1 MLLLWMF
8 PLLLMSQSVRPYTPV
23 KMVDTDTFEYTY
35 LTYNLTTIVTIP
47 NHSSYHAIIDLG
59 GGLKKLVYSPDPG
72 FVGRDTILI
81 EYYPKLNG
89 SQEYLGFSFLVGPS
103 VVNAVTDYTV
113 TDFNTAI
120 SIPVLGNDFTSSG
133 NLSIGDIFIQ
143 RYGTASIVNGEISF
157 TPSNDFSGI
166 AQIGYTACN
175 DDDICDQGLVNV
187 LVLPENGFATND
199 TFEIQIT
206 KNSTIDLMVQLDG
219 YDQVDDDPDHGDV
232 EDYVHDVIRY
242 IPDNNYFGSDM
253 FTVSGVKNGV
263 TYTRTFDITVID
275 QLVDRRFAMNDE
287 FHTHLNTSF
296 TFNVLD
302 NDVGAYT
309 VIYPQYIQVSH
320 GTLVYLG
327 NGNFTYTP
335 PVNFKGTAKFSYYT
349 GSPAYNIIVETGH
362 VDIIVDDFK
371 PKQPTYFFHTL
382 ADKPLVIRYTP
393 PTDPWTFTMEAD
405 PLHGGAVIYDGEQ
418 TITLE
423 NQDITGYNMIVYTPD
438 AGFYGDIDEFEVEYC
453 VNGNCQSVKFQIDVL
468 ENLNPSED
476 QCIETCVWPGD
487 ANNDGIVNIRD
498 LLSIGYA
505 MGTYGPE
512 RVNGNTE
519 WQPQFGDDWE
529 DPYTDASL
537 DLKHLDTNGDGIVSA
552 QDTAAVADSYL
563 NTHKITT
570 IKSHQ
575 LNTDI
580 DLRFLVRDT
589 ALYSGDTLIILDI
602 LFGLSSK
609 PAYDAYGLSFE
620 IDFADI
626 INLEDKDP
634 RVVYYENSW
643 LSHQKPTL
651 EMFRRIGPTTIHS
664 GYTKVDGEKAV
675 GYGPIGFVIVDDF
688 EGVRMPTLRNS
699 VKSSYNIVVRNITL
713 MNSQGEFSYYPDQT
727 IRIENRDVNTVDQ
740 VGTTSVA
747 IISPNPTASDAFI
760 ALKDNRIMENVQVF
774 NLTGGLVHD
783 SGRIST
789 SNWALNTTDFSN
801 GMYIVRIT
809 TVDAIIT
816 EKLEVVR

>member
-8 PLLLMSQSVRPYTPV
+8 PLLLISQSVRPYTPV

-35 LTYNLTTIVTIP
+35 LTYNLTSIVTIP

-59 GGLKKLVYSPDPG
+59 GGMKKLVYSPEQG
-72 FVGRDTILI
+72 FVGRDTILV

-103 VVNAVTDYTV
+103 VVNAVTDYIV
-113 TDFNTAI
+113 TDFNTAVT
-120 SIPVLGNDFTSSG
+120 IPVLGNDFTSSG
-133 NLSIGDIFIQ
+133 SLSIGDIFIQ
-143 RYGTASIVNGEISF
+143 RYGTAAIVNDEIQF

-166 AQIGYTACN
+166 AQIGYTSCN
-175 DDDICDQGLVNV
+175 DDDICDQGIVNV
-187 LVLPENGFATND
+187 FVLPENGLSLDD

-206 KNSTIDLMVQLDG
+206 KNASIDLMVQLDG
-219 YDQVDDDPDHGDV
+219 YDQVDVSPAHGSV
-232 EDYVHDVIRY
+232 EDHVHDVIRY
-242 IPDNNYFGSDM
+242 IPDNNYFGSDL
-253 FTVSGVKNGV
+253 FTVSGDKNGE
-263 TYTRTFDITVID
+263 TYTRTFDITIID
-275 QLVDRRFAMNDE
+275 QLVDRRFAMNDV

-327 NGNFTYTP
+327 NGDFTYTP

-371 PKQPTYFFHTL
+371 PKQPTYSFHTL
-382 ADKPLVIRYTP
+382 AEKPLVIHYTP
-393 PTDPWTFTMEAD
+393 PAEPWSFTMKAD

-468 ENLNPSED
+468 ENLNPAED

-512 RVNGNTE
+512 RVNGNSD

-529 DPYTDASL
+529 DPYTDALL

-552 QDTAAVADSYL
+552 QDTAAIAESYL

-589 ALYSGDTLIILDI
+589 SQYSGDTLIILDI
-602 LFGLSSK
+602 LLGLSNK

-651 EMFRRIGPTTIHS
+651 EMFKRLGPTTIHS

-688 EGVRMPTLRNS
+688 EGVRLPALRNS
-699 VKSSYNIVVRNITL
+699 GKSSYNIVVRNITL
-713 MNSQGEFSYYPDQT
+713 MNSNGEFSYYPDQT
-727 IRIENRDVNTVDQ
+727 ITIENRDNLANDNSEASLAV
-740 VGTTSVA
+740 
-747 IISPNPTASDAFI
+747 ISPNPTASDASI
-760 ALKDNRIMENVQVF
+760 YLRDNQIMETVQVF
-774 NLTGGLVHD
+774 NLTGSLVYD

-789 SNWALNTTDFSN
+789 SSWALNTTSLSN
-801 GMYIVRIT
+801 GMYILRIKT
-809 TVDAIIT
+809 EDAIFT